1 VIGRTPQTVIP
12 DREFTQNIRYLCSY
26 YKSMSEVCRRVGINR
41 QQFNKYA
48 AGISRPSNRNM
59 RRLCEF
65 FGVEEFEIL
74 SPHSELRKIVE
85 VRGIKTTGDGDTY
98 LTRILK
104 RGIEQSDPAIRK
116 YYGTYFTY
124 YHSFSLPGKIL
135 KAILHLSER
144 DGIAGYKRI
153 ERLVDRERPSGASFV
168 FKYEGVA
175 LYLRERI
182 FLIDREALTGN
193 EISHS
198 ILYPSY
204 KNKVSLLT
212 GLTLGTAGLTSRE
225 PICSRILLEYLGPG
239 ANIKESLGQCG
250 LYRPDSRELDPA
262 IVRAIENIIP
272 PDSSALR
279 ALPS

>member
-1 VIGRTPQTVIP
+1 
-12 DREFTQNIRYLCSY
+12 
-26 YKSMSEVCRRVGINR
+26 MSEVCRRIGFNR

-48 AGISRPSNRNM
+48 AGIARPSSRNM

-74 SPHSELRKIVE
+74 SPHRELRKIVE
-85 VRGIKTTGDGDTY
+85 IRGVKTKGDGDNY

-116 YYGTYFTY
+116 YYGYYFTY
-124 YHSFSLPGKIL
+124 YYSFSFPGKIL

-144 DGIAGYKRI
+144 DGLSGYKRI
-153 ERLVDRERPSGASFV
+153 ERLVDREQPLGASFV
-168 FKYEGVA
+168 FKYEGMA

-182 FLIDREALTGN
+182 FLIDREVLTGN
-193 EISHS
+193 ELSHS

-204 KNKVSLLT
+204 KNKVTLLT
-212 GLTLGTAGLTSRE
+212 GLTLGTAGQTSRE

-239 ANIKESLGQCG
+239 ANMKECLGQCG
-250 LYRPDSRELDPA
+250 LYRPESPALDPA
-262 IVRAIENIIP
+262 IVCAIENVIP
-272 PDSSALR
+272 PGSSALR